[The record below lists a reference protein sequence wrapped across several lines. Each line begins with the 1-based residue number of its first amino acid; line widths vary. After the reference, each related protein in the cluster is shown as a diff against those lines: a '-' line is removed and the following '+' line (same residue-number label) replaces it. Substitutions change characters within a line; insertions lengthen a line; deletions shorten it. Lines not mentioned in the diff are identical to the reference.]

1 MGGGGDFVILMR
13 ERIENGCSDWPS
25 LLYYCLGCTTI
36 RQLGKKIVLAF
47 QFFLSSSGKIC
58 VRHFEKASVL
68 SFLLFKKK
76 RVLFLL
82 FAVCQFVL
90 MRSEA

>member
-1 MGGGGDFVILMR
+1 MFRLALT
-13 ERIENGCSDWPS
+13 S
-25 LLYYCLGCTTI
+25 LLLFGLHNNKAI
-36 RQLGKKIVLAF
+36 GKKIVLAF